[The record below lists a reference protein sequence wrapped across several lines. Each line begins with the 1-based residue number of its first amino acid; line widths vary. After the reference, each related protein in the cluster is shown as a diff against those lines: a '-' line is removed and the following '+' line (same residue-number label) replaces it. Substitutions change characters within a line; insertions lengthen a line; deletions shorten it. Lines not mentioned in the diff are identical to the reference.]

1 MNVGKIAGKRFLAF
15 FVALVTLFSIS
26 IPAYAHIPCMCN
38 NPPDQC
44 TCFIQ
49 LGDKGL
55 AVKRII
61 QRLKDIGY
69 LKKSVKKKEF
79 TLEIK
84 QAVLQFQADNNLEC
98 TGWMDDETLNALL
111 ADVLPDKASRHSIH
125 YWDGIYYVPTD
136 GGIRFH
142 SDPTC
147 CEMSNPRMISG
158 MNAEC
163 LGMKHCGWNS
173 CKKTSPLTYSSLGL
187 TPRELPAE
195 YYVEEEDEMSVASM
209 PDRSLPSDDIE
220 SAYVG
225 NKKSHVF
232 HRSTCSSAS
241 SMSEKN
247 KVAFSSR
254 EEAIDAGYKP
264 CGKCNP

>member
-1 MNVGKIAGKRFLAF
+1 MGKIVRKRFLAF
-15 FVALVTLFSIS
+15 FVVLVSLFSILF
-26 IPAYAHIPCMCN
+26 PAYAHIPCMCN

-55 AVKRII
+55 AVERII
-61 QRLKDIGY
+61 EKLKEKGY
-69 LKKSVKKKEF
+69 LKKSAKKTEF
-79 TLEIK
+79 TQEVR
-84 QAVLQFQADNNLEC
+84 QAVIKLQEDNNLEC
-98 TGWMDDETLNALL
+98 TGWMDDETLDALL
-111 ADVLPDKASRHSIH
+111 FGILPVEDGKHSAEF
-125 YWDGIYYVPTD
+125 WDAICFVPTD
-136 GGIRFH
+136 GGKKHH

-147 CEMSNPRMISG
+147 SGMLNPRMISRV
-158 MNAEC
+158 NARS
-163 LGMKHCGWNS
+163 LGIEPCGKNS
-173 CKKTSPLTYSSLGL
+173 CKKAPALTYTMLGL
-187 TPRELPAE
+187 TPRTLPDS
-195 YYVEEEDEMSVASM
+195 YYEDEENANTV
-209 PDRSLPSDDIE
+209 PQRSLLTDDIE
-220 SAYVG
+220 STYIG

-254 EEAIDAGYKP
+254 EEALDAGYKP